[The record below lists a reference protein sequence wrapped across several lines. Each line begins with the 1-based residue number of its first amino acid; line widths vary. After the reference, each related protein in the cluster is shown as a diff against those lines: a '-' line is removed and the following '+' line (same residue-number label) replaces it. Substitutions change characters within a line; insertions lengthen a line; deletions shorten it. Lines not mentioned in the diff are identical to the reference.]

1 MARIAPTPGQKLSFL
16 IFTIISAI
24 VLYFDITTN
33 SFNSIKN
40 EFKSFKISVKYVVKV
55 STFEPI
61 QSLVK
66 SFRNKDELISE
77 NKILREALDLSY
89 LNNYMISRE
98 NIFYKDKEI
107 IKKIHM
113 NSEFSST
120 YNIAKLRNI
129 DPNMYK
135 CCDRHRM
142 FLEIIKS
149 NDHNFL
155 ESAVFNYQGIV
166 GHIIDDNKFYEV
178 LLLTDIAH
186 SLPIKLESNNF
197 FCNAKGSGRAGYIT
211 CSYNPLVW
219 TEEIRKNQTFYTSG
233 LGGIYPKNVEIGHIS
248 SINYINS
255 NETVFDIKLVS
266 NPLDTDLFGVYRD
279 Q

>member
-16 IFTIISAI
+16 IFTIVSAI

-40 EFKSFKISVKYVVKV
+40 EFKSLKISAKYAVKV
-55 STFEPI
+55 STLEPVKL
-61 QSLVK
+61 LVK
-66 SFRNKDELISE
+66 SFRNKDKLISE

-89 LNNYMISRE
+89 LNNYLISRE

-142 FLEIIKS
+142 FLEITKS

-186 SLPIKLESNNF
+186 SLPIKLKSNNF
-197 FCNAKGSGRAGYIT
+197 FCNAKGSGRAEYIT

-255 NETVFDIKLVS
+255 NETVLDIKLVS